1 MRLLILAIFAFLCLL
16 LVCANKPDDNG
27 ASRHEVVIKNLQF
40 KPATIKVKV
49 GQTVIWTNKDDRD
62 HSIAAKDKS
71 FGTDNLKPGQAYE
84 YTFTK
89 PGKYR
94 YSCTYHP
101 RMKGE
106 VNVDK

>member
-1 MRLLILAIFAFLCLL
+1 MRLFAFLVLGTMCLL
-16 LVCANKPDDNG
+16 LLGADKPDSKD

-49 GQTVIWTNKDDRD
+49 GQTVTWINKDDRD
-62 HSIAAKDKS
+62 HTISSKEKG
-71 FGTDNLKPGQAYE
+71 FGSDNLKPGQTYE

-106 VNVDK
+106 VDVEN